1 MSIIITMIDEI
12 NHLYTKEYR
21 MKRIVGLM
29 IVLAA
34 QMAAASGL
42 VLENENLKR
51 TLSVEGGVLKT
62 VSIENKL
69 AKTVATPTACD
80 EFHLRISKGTH
91 TTGTDV
97 DLTSADFKVVGSVAS
112 GDEIVVRLENAK
124 YGLAVTVRY
133 TLKPGATWTHK
144 TLEITPKA
152 DTCLERI
159 DVEAISF
166 ADAHQPYTVK
176 EITARASAR
185 WSPGLGQPLYTTKSA
200 TFWGIEFPA
209 AYNFVTKTK
218 MSCGYLWGRVVKA
231 GKTYKTYPAV
241 VGAGDDGK
249 FIRDTFMSYIN
260 TIRVRPLRLQIQYN
274 SWFDYSRGV
283 SRESFLKSV
292 TKIQKELV
300 ETRGNK
306 PLKAYVID
314 DGWQDCRADWSD
326 MVWKV
331 NSKFDS
337 DFASVKKVM
346 TASKSKLG
354 LWLSPGCLFGAQRA
368 IPGMQ
373 KLGWESIAPWM
384 SMAGPKYMA
393 KLEERMVG
401 LAGNGVNYFKLDGVF
416 GHLNTRN
423 FELNGERYGIP
434 SMPQLGTKGMSGADA
449 KLNDA
454 KYDEL
459 KMYYLVAG
467 TERLMQVFQKMAEAN
482 PDVYIVISN
491 GAYLSSWWLQHIDS
505 VWMINAGDAA
515 GGSSRTKEL
524 VYRDGCYYKLFGIEN
539 TQFPQCALFN
549 HEPKKVRSGE
559 TKDTFRR
566 YLYMN
571 ISRGTGF
578 IELYLKTFN
587 LKDFDW
593 DVLSEGLHWS
603 QEVFPTFHRSRM
615 HGGDP
620 KKSDVYGYTAWT
632 KTQGY
637 VSIHN
642 PSDEIRKYT
651 IKLDRA
657 FGLVPG
663 CGTFKL
669 SSPIADCTADLK
681 TDYTYGDTITLELKP
696 REIRILNF
704 DTTVRDWSKL
714 RALQTRTKADGDG
727 TPPPAKP
734 KKNKKPVSLKG
745 HPVVGVWEYVGQ
757 GAGHSREFTAKG
769 KCILRQGKHEIW
781 TKPVTKA
788 DKNSVLVSDSYK
800 HVLQAD
806 GTMKIEGKYTAKKK
820 IEKK

>member
-1 MSIIITMIDEI
+1 
-12 NHLYTKEYR
+12 
-21 MKRIVGLM
+21 MKRVFF
-29 IVLAA
+29 LATLV
-34 QMAAASGL
+34 MAAPLWAGNL
-42 VLENENLKR
+42 VLENEALKR
-51 TLSVEGGVLKT
+51 MLSVEGGVLKT

-69 AKTVATPTACD
+69 AKTMATPTACD

-97 DLTSADFKVVGSVAS
+97 DLTAADFKVVGSVAS
-112 GDEIVVRLENAK
+112 KDEIVVRLENAK
-124 YGLAVTVRY
+124 HGLAITVRY
-133 TLKPGATWTHK
+133 TLKPGATWTRK

-166 ADAHQPYTVK
+166 ADALQPYTLK
-176 EITARASAR
+176 QITAKAGGR

-209 AYNFVTKTK
+209 AYNFVDKTK
-218 MSCGYLWGRVVKA
+218 MRCGYLWGRTVKA
-231 GKTYKTYPAV
+231 GETYTTYPAV

-249 FIRDTFMSYIN
+249 FIRDTFMAYIN

-274 SWFDYSRGV
+274 SWFDYHKGV
-283 SRESFLKSV
+283 SRENFLASV
-292 TKIQKELV
+292 KKVHAELV
-300 ETRGNK
+300 TTRGNK
-306 PLKAYVID
+306 PLRAYVID
-314 DGWQDCRADWSD
+314 DGWQDCHVSWADK
-326 MVWKV
+326 VWKV
-331 NSKFDS
+331 NGKFDP
-337 DFASVKKVM
+337 DFASVKKVVQD
-346 TASKSKLG
+346 SNSKLG

-368 IPGMQ
+368 IPGMK

-393 KLEERMVG
+393 KLEDRMVE
-401 LAGNGVNYFKLDGVF
+401 LAKNGVSYFKLDGVF

-423 FELNGERYGIP
+423 FELNGDRYGIP
-434 SMPQLGTKGMSGADA
+434 HMPQLGTDKLNGASA
-449 KLNDA
+449 ELNDA

-459 KMYYLVAG
+459 KMYYLTAG
-467 TERLMQVFQKMAEAN
+467 TERLMQVFANMAKAN

-491 GAYLSSWWLQHIDS
+491 GAYLSSWWLQHVDS

-524 VYRDGCYYKLFGIEN
+524 VYRDGRYYRIFATEN

-549 HEPKKVRSGE
+549 HEPKKTKSGE
-559 TKDTFRR
+559 TKDSFRR

-603 QEVFPTFHRSRM
+603 QDVFPTFHRSRM

-620 KKSDVYGYTAWT
+620 TKSEVYGYTAWT
-632 KTQGY
+632 AKQGY

-642 PSDEIRKYT
+642 PSDETRKYT

-657 FGLVPG
+657 FGLLPG
-663 CGTFKL
+663 SGSFLL
-669 SSPIADCTADLK
+669 SSPIADCTAGLK
-681 TDYTYGDTITLELKP
+681 ASYAYGDTLTLTLRP

-704 DTTVRDWSKL
+704 DKTKRDWSKL
-714 RALQTRTKADGDG
+714 RALQTRTKADGAG
-727 TPPPAKP
+727 KSAPPAQSKP
-734 KKNKKPVSLKG
+734 KPVKPIKPVSLKG
-745 HPVVGVWEYVGQ
+745 HSVVGIWEYSG
-757 GAGHSREFTAKG
+757 GHTREFTEQG
-769 KCILRQGKHEIW
+769 QCTLRQGKVVQW
-781 TKPVTKA
+781 TKPVTTVRKGYVIVA
-788 DKNSVLVSDSYK
+788 GRYK
-800 HVLQAD
+800 HEFLKD
-806 GTMKIEGKYTAKKK
+806 GTMRIEGRYTAKKK
-820 IEKK
+820 K